1 MHNAKLVRGTLRL
14 SAFYVMIIKS
24 AYNLFPQ
31 RMQGAAMVR
40 NIVTGSPD
48 LSRGAQTDAET

>member
-1 MHNAKLVRGTLRL
+1 MHNAELVRGALRL
-14 SAFYVMIIKS
+14 SAFYAMIIKS

-40 NIVTGSPD
+40 SIVTGSPD
-48 LSRGAQTDAET
+48 LSRGELTDAET